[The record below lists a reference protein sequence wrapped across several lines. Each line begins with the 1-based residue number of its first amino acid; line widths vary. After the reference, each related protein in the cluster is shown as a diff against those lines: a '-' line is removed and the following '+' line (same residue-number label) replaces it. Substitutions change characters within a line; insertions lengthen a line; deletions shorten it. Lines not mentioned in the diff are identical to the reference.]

1 MNLKEVKQRIQSVK
15 TTQKITSAMKLV
27 SAAKLRRAQSAIEGM
42 RPYQQKLFEILSA
55 FLHSTSSISTPY
67 TCVRQVKRVAVIVVS
82 SSSSLCG
89 AFNANIIR
97 RAKELV
103 DSYATEGVAVELFPV
118 GKKIHDA
125 VKKMS
130 IVPNDALMSQAE
142 KISYAPVAAVA
153 TDLMERFA
161 NGTYDKIEIL
171 YNRFFSAAKQAPV
184 NELLLPIDIDAMAT
198 NSKQS
203 AIEYIV
209 EPGRH
214 ELTNRL
220 LPQVITLNLF
230 TALLDSV
237 AAEHAARMMAMQIAT
252 DNADDLIAELVLE
265 YNKGRQQ
272 AITNELLDIVS
283 GSMNQGK

>member
-118 GKKIHDA
+118 GKKIYDA

-283 GSMNQGK
+283 GSMNQ

>member
-55 FLHSTSSISTPY
+55 FLHSADNISTPY
-67 TCVRQVKRVAVIVVS
+67 TRVRQVKRVAVIVVS

-97 RAKELV
+97 CTKELV
-103 DSYATEGVAVELFPV
+103 EGYVANDVAVELFPI
-118 GKKIHDA
+118 GKKIDEA
-125 VKKMS
+125 IKKMS
-130 IVPNDALMSQAE
+130 IVPNEALMPQAE
-142 KISYAPVAAVA
+142 KTSYAPVAAVA
-153 TDLMERFA
+153 ADLMERFA

-184 NELLLPIDIDAMAT
+184 NELLLPIDIEAMAA
-198 NSKQS
+198 NSKQPS
-203 AIEYIV
+203 IEYIV
-209 EPGRH
+209 EPGHH

-220 LPQVITLNLF
+220 LPQVITLNLY
-230 TALLDSV
+230 TALLDSA

-283 GSMNQGK
+283 GSMNQ

>member
-118 GKKIHDA
+118 GKKIYDA

-184 NELLLPIDIDAMAT
+184 NELLLPIDIEAMAA
-198 NSKQS
+198 NSKQPS
-203 AIEYIV
+203 IEYIV

-283 GSMNQGK
+283 GSMNQ

>member
-55 FLHSTSSISTPY
+55 FLHSADNISTPY
-67 TCVRQVKRVAVIVVS
+67 TRVRQVKRVAVIVVS

-97 RAKELV
+97 CTKELV
-103 DSYATEGVAVELFPV
+103 EGYVANDVAVELFPI
-118 GKKIHDA
+118 GKKIDEA

-130 IVPNDALMSQAE
+130 IVPNEALMPQAE
-142 KISYAPVAAVA
+142 KTSYAPVAAVA
-153 TDLMERFA
+153 ADLMERFA

-184 NELLLPIDIDAMAT
+184 NELLLPIDIEAMAA
-198 NSKQS
+198 NSKQPS
-203 AIEYIV
+203 IEYIV
-209 EPGRH
+209 EPGHH

-220 LPQVITLNLF
+220 LPQVITLNLY
-230 TALLDSV
+230 TALLDSA

-283 GSMNQGK
+283 GSMNQ

>member
-97 RAKELV
+97 RAKELM

-118 GKKIHDA
+118 GKKIYDA

-214 ELTNRL
+214 ELTSRL

-230 TALLDSV
+230 TALLDSA

-283 GSMNQGK
+283 GSMNQ

>member
-118 GKKIHDA
+118 GKKIYDA

-214 ELTNRL
+214 ELTSRL

-230 TALLDSV
+230 TALLDSA

-283 GSMNQGK
+283 GSMNQ